1 MDTIKCKIIVLL
13 GVVGVS
19 FSAILVKY
27 ASAPSVVLAFYRM
40 LLTALLL
47 LPAVWRN
54 CREELKGLKKKDL
67 LYCCASGFF
76 LACHFSAYFESIRYT
91 SIASSTVLVDTEV
104 FFVALITV
112 LVFRER
118 LSAAGAAG
126 ILLTFAGSVLLALSD
141 SRAGS
146 DVLHGDLLALAGA
159 VFVSVYTL
167 IGRRQRTHMTTTLY
181 TFLVYAAS
189 ALVLSVFCAAGHTA
203 LTGYEWKDYGCAL
216 GMAVFCTL
224 LGHSVFSWGL
234 KYVPAAFI
242 STAKLGEPVFAT
254 LLGLLLFGQVPG
266 TVQIIGGMII
276 LAGLW
281 MYVCLDKT
289 EKDEKNGKAE
299 EGGKG

>member
-1 MDTIKCKIIVLL
+1 MNQLKCKMIVLL

-19 FSAILVKY
+19 FSAVLVKY

-40 LLTALLL
+40 LFSALLL
-47 LPAVWRN
+47 LPAVWKN
-54 CREELKGLKKKDL
+54 CREEVKTLKRKDL
-67 LYCCASGFF
+67 LFCCISGFF

-104 FFVALITV
+104 FFVALVTV
-112 LVFRER
+112 FIFREK
-118 LSAAGAAG
+118 LSKAGAAG
-126 ILLTFAGSVLLALSD
+126 ILLTFAGSVILAMSD

-146 DVLHGDLLALAGA
+146 DVLHGDLLALSGA

-181 TFLVYAAS
+181 TFLVYGTS
-189 ALVLSVFCAAGHTA
+189 SLVLAVFCAVGKMP
-203 LTGYEWKDYGCAL
+203 LTGYEWKDYGCAF

-224 LGHSVFSWGL
+224 LGHSIFSWGL

-254 LLGLLLFGQVPG
+254 LLGLLFFGQMPG
-266 TVQIIGGMII
+266 MAQVIGGVII
-276 LAGLW
+276 IAGLW
-281 MYVCLDKT
+281 MYVCLDQ
-289 EKDEKNGKAE
+289 ASS
-299 EGGKG
+299 

>member
-1 MDTIKCKIIVLL
+1 MIVLL

-19 FSAILVKY
+19 LSAILVKY

-40 LLTALLL
+40 LLSVLLL
-47 LPAVWRN
+47 LPAVWQS
-54 CREELKGLKKKDL
+54 CREELKGLKKKDV
-67 LYCCASGFF
+67 LYCCVSGAF
-76 LACHFSAYFESIRYT
+76 LACHFSAYFEAIRYT

-104 FFVALITV
+104 FFVALVTV
-112 LVFRER
+112 LVFREK
-118 LSAAGAAG
+118 LSKAGAAG
-126 ILLTFAGSVLLALSD
+126 IFLAFAGSVILALAD

-189 ALVLSVFCAAGHTA
+189 SVVLAVFCAAGQTP
-203 LTGYEWKDYGCAL
+203 LTGYAWKDYGCAL

-254 LLGLLLFGQVPG
+254 LLGLLIFGQAPG
-266 TVQIIGGMII
+266 ALTVIGGAVI

-281 MYVCLDKT
+281 MYVYLDKT
-289 EKDEKNGKAE
+289 EGN
-299 EGGKG
+299 

>member
-40 LLTALLL
+40 LLSALLL
-47 LPAVWRN
+47 LPVVWRN
-54 CREELKGLKKKDL
+54 CREELKSLKKKDL
-67 LYCCASGFF
+67 LYCFVSGLF

-104 FFVALITV
+104 FFVALVTV
-112 LVFRER
+112 FVFREK
-118 LSAAGAAG
+118 LSKAGAAG
-126 ILLTFAGSVLLALSD
+126 VFLTFAGSVILALSD

-146 DVLHGDLLALAGA
+146 DVLRGDLFALAGA
-159 VFVSVYTL
+159 AFVSVYTL

-181 TFLVYAAS
+181 TFLVYASS
-189 ALVLSVFCAAGHTA
+189 ALVLSVFCAAGKVPLA
-203 LTGYEWKDYGCAL
+203 GYEWKDYGCAL

-234 KYVPAAFI
+234 KYVSAAFI
-242 STAKLGEPVFAT
+242 STAKLGEPVFAS
-254 LLGLLLFGQVPG
+254 LLGLLLFGQIPG
-266 TVQIIGGMII
+266 LLQIIGGAVII
-276 LAGLW
+276 AGRW
-281 MYVCLDKT
+281 MYVCLDKA
-289 EKDEKNGKAE
+289 ENRNGR
-299 EGGKG
+299 

>member
-1 MDTIKCKIIVLL
+1 MNQLKCKMIVLL

-19 FSAILVKY
+19 FSAVLVKY

-40 LLTALLL
+40 LFSALLL
-47 LPAVWRN
+47 LPAVWKN
-54 CREELKGLKKKDL
+54 CREEVKTLKRKDL
-67 LYCCASGFF
+67 LFCCISGFF

-104 FFVALITV
+104 FFVALVTV
-112 LVFRER
+112 FIFREK
-118 LSAAGAAG
+118 LSKAGAAG
-126 ILLTFAGSVLLALSD
+126 ILLTFAGSVILAMSD

-146 DVLHGDLLALAGA
+146 DVLHGDLLALSGA

-181 TFLVYAAS
+181 TFLVYGTS
-189 ALVLSVFCAAGHTA
+189 SLVLAVFCAVGKMP
-203 LTGYEWKDYGCAL
+203 LTGYEWKDYGCAF

-224 LGHSVFSWGL
+224 LGHSIFSWGL

-254 LLGLLLFGQVPG
+254 LLGLLFFGQMPG
-266 TVQIIGGMII
+266 MAQVIGGVII
-276 LAGLW
+276 IVGLW
-281 MYVCLDKT
+281 MYVCLDQ
-289 EKDEKNGKAE
+289 ASS
-299 EGGKG
+299 

>member
-1 MDTIKCKIIVLL
+1 MNQLKCKMIVLL

-19 FSAILVKY
+19 FSAVLVKY

-40 LLTALLL
+40 LFSALLL
-47 LPAVWRN
+47 LPAVWKN
-54 CREELKGLKKKDL
+54 CREEVKTLKRKDL
-67 LYCCASGFF
+67 LYCCISGFF

-104 FFVALITV
+104 FFVALVTV
-112 LVFRER
+112 FIFREK
-118 LSAAGAAG
+118 LSKAGAAG
-126 ILLTFAGSVLLALSD
+126 ILLTFAGSVILAMSD

-146 DVLHGDLLALAGA
+146 DVLHGDLLALSGA

-181 TFLVYAAS
+181 TFLVYGTS
-189 ALVLSVFCAAGHTA
+189 SLVLAVFCAVGKMP
-203 LTGYEWKDYGCAL
+203 LTGYEWKDYGCAF

-224 LGHSVFSWGL
+224 LGHSIFSWGL

-254 LLGLLLFGQVPG
+254 LLGLLFFGQMPG
-266 TVQIIGGMII
+266 MAQVIGGVII
-276 LAGLW
+276 IAGLW
-281 MYVCLDKT
+281 MYVCLDQ
-289 EKDEKNGKAE
+289 ASS
-299 EGGKG
+299 